1 MSLFCIFEHII
12 VICPLYRFTNTLYL
26 SKTTRETASKCEN
39 DARKLKS
46 ERNSLKNKAEALSKE
61 MLKIKKSQVETKEID
76 KLKTEIKALKREN
89 GEVVDKMKKENRD
102 LLTQL
107 EVATTE
113 TRKALDELETT
124 REAHQQSVSYQ
135 LNASI
140 DGNNDMFSD
149 ERINELECII
159 TSLTEHLNAKEMQI
173 ETMKQVNEA
182 LDNELKEQSKPK

>member
-1 MSLFCIFEHII
+1 
-12 VICPLYRFTNTLYL
+12 
-26 SKTTRETASKCEN
+26 
-39 DARKLKS
+39 
-46 ERNSLKNKAEALSKE
+46 
-61 MLKIKKSQVETKEID
+61 MLKIKKSQVETTVVD
-76 KLKTEIKALKREN
+76 KLKAEIEDLKLQN
-89 GEVVDKMKKENRD
+89 TEVVDEMKKSNRD
-102 LLTQL
+102 LLSQL

-124 REAHQQSVSYQ
+124 REAHQQSVAYQ

-140 DGNNDMFSD
+140 DGNDMVTD

-182 LDNELKEQSKPK
+182 LDNELKEQSKSK

>member
-1 MSLFCIFEHII
+1 MS
-12 VICPLYRFTNTLYL
+12 R
-26 SKTTRETASKCEN
+26 
-39 DARKLKS
+39 
-46 ERNSLKNKAEALSKE
+46 E
-61 MLKIKKSQVETKEID
+61 MLKIKKSQVETTVVD
-76 KLKTEIKALKREN
+76 KLKAEIEDLKLQN
-89 GEVVDKMKKENRD
+89 TEVVDEMKKSNRD
-102 LLTQL
+102 LLSQL

-124 REAHQQSVSYQ
+124 REAHQQSVAYQ

-140 DGNNDMFSD
+140 DGNDMVTD

-182 LDNELKEQSKPK
+182 LDNELKEQSKSK

>member
-1 MSLFCIFEHII
+1 M
-12 VICPLYRFTNTLYL
+12 N
-26 SKTTRETASKCEN
+26 RETASKCEN
-39 DARKLKS
+39 DVRKLKS
-46 ERNSLKNKAEALSKE
+46 ERNSLKNKNEGLSKE
-61 MLKIKKSQVETKEID
+61 MLKMKKSQVETKEID
-76 KLKTEIKALKREN
+76 KLKAEVKDLKLQN
-89 GEVVDKMKKENRD
+89 TEVVDKIKKENRD

-107 EVATTE
+107 EAATTE

-124 REAHQQSVSYQ
+124 REAHQQSVAYQ

-140 DGNNDMFSD
+140 DGNNDMVTD

-173 ETMKQVNEA
+173 ETLKQVNEA

>member
-1 MSLFCIFEHII
+1 
-12 VICPLYRFTNTLYL
+12 
-26 SKTTRETASKCEN
+26 
-39 DARKLKS
+39 
-46 ERNSLKNKAEALSKE
+46 

-76 KLKTEIKALKREN
+76 KLKAEIKALKLQN
-89 GEVVDKMKKENRD
+89 GEVVDEMKLQNRD

-124 REAHQQSVSYQ
+124 REAHQQSVAYQ

-140 DGNNDMFSD
+140 DGNDMITD

-173 ETMKQVNEA
+173 ETLKQVNEA